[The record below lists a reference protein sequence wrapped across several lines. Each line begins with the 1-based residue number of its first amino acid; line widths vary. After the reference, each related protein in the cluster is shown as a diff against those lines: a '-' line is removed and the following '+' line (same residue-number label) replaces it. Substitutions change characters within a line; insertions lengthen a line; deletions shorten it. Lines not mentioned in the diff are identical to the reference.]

1 VALDLLGVRRVVER
15 LLDDRLE
22 LWRDVDGAAG
32 DALDEET
39 GELKPGGSAPVLL
52 WAGVGAIVRPG
63 SLGVMPT
70 LDSLAAAGPAS
81 TAYQALLPLT
91 APSAAV
97 DDVLVVSRAARDPQ
111 LTGRRFRV
119 AEVGL
124 GTYTVVRVMRLELLA
139 D

>member
-1 VALDLLGVRRVVER
+1 MALDLSGVRRVVER

-22 LWRDVDGAAG
+22 LWRDVDGASG
-32 DALDEET
+32 DVLDEGT
-39 GELKPGGSAPVLL
+39 GELRPGGSVPVL

-63 SLGVMPT
+63 SLGVMPA

-81 TAYQALLPLT
+81 TAYQALLPLA

-97 DDVLVVSRAARDPQ
+97 DDVLVVSRTVRDPQ

-124 GTYTVVRVMRLELLA
+124 GTYTVVRVMRLELLG

>member
-1 VALDLLGVRRVVER
+1 MALDLSGVRRVVER

-22 LWRDVDGAAG
+22 LWRDVDGVSG
-32 DALDEET
+32 DVLDEGT
-39 GELKPGGSAPVLL
+39 GELKLGGSVPVLL

-63 SLGVMPT
+63 SLGVVPH
-70 LDSLAAAGPAS
+70 LDSLAAAGPSS

-97 DDVLVVSRAARDPQ
+97 DDVLVVSRTARDPQ

-119 AEVGL
+119 VDVGL